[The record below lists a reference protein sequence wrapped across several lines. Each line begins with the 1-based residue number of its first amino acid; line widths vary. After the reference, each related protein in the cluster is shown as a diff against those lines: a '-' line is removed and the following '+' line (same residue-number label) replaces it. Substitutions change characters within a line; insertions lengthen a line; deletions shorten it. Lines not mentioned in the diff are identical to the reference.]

1 MCYNVFQIIIIMDF
15 TTTKLDSKI
24 MYESVICRSVLKKQ
38 LVAAVYSSENWH
50 VLPEHWPYIDLSQR
64 KRLSITVSS
73 EQLAPVVG
81 NCGAMQLGDN
91 LKTGLIMDN
100 GVLNNFLAWSEL

>member
-38 LVAAVYSSENWH
+38 LVAAVYSSEN
-50 VLPEHWPYIDLSQR
+50 
-64 KRLSITVSS
+64 
-73 EQLAPVVG
+73 
-81 NCGAMQLGDN
+81 
-91 LKTGLIMDN
+91 
-100 GVLNNFLAWSEL
+100 